1 MVAMKIRVNG
11 EDKDTR
17 QQTVAGLLEEMGVA
31 SGGVAV
37 ELNMKVL
44 KKADLGATPLGE
56 DDVLEIINF
65 VGGG

>member
-17 QQTVAGLLEEMGVA
+17 QRTVAGLLEEMGVA
-31 SGGVAV
+31 TGGVAV

-44 KKADLGATPLGE
+44 KRADLGQTPLGE
-56 DDVLEIINF
+56 NDVLEIINF